1 MDLGNLSQFLPTYLM
16 IVVAAIAVLGM
27 ALMKSDLVIDK
38 DIVFMLLIFGI
49 VFSVL
54 LDIINQEYKTVFE
67 SVVYG
72 ILHGIICWGVSVAGH
87 QTFRQLQKEE

>member
-16 IVVAAIAVLGM
+16 IVVAAIVVLGI
-27 ALMKSDLVIDK
+27 ALKKSDLVIDK
-38 DIVFMLLIFGI
+38 YIVFMLLIFGI

-54 LDIINQEYKTVFE
+54 LDIISQEYKTVFE

-72 ILHGIICWGVSVAGH
+72 ILHGIICWGISVAGH
-87 QTFRQLQKEE
+87 QTFKQLQKEE